1 MLALALIAELIYRS
15 PVDWEDPANI
25 DPRRYAFALGGKD
38 GSPYP
43 VNREVYDTVID
54 IVQAIVD
61 AAKRDRGLTV
71 YLRHLAK
78 VVRQLNLPTD
88 LVRPTPP

>member
-1 MLALALIAELIYRS
+1 MLALALIAELVYRN
-15 PVDWEDPANI
+15 PVDWDDPANI

-54 IVQAIVD
+54 IIQAIVD
-61 AAKRDRGLTV
+61 AVKRDRGGLTV
-71 YLRHLAK
+71 YLRHLPGW
-78 VVRQLNLPTD
+78 LSN
-88 LVRPTPP
+88 